1 MRVSGLPTQIH
12 NLLGAVVC
20 EAFNFFSFVLY
31 IYKTCIEK
39 SFQIKYDKVE
49 RIDKIPIDPGM
60 SIFCVLTIE
69 QTSILC

>member
-20 EAFNFFSFVLY
+20 EAFNFFLLY
-31 IYKTCIEK
+31 CTYIHKTCIEK

-49 RIDKIPIDPGM
+49 RN
-60 SIFCVLTIE
+60 
-69 QTSILC
+69 